1 MKDSLFTHVFSS
13 NPTEDLLLRLLIAVL
28 IGLLV
33 GVERERNLRGDDQLF
48 AGIRTYPLIAVLGF
62 LSGLISS
69 KTSDGVFI
77 AIFFIYGFL
86 VVTSYYFSAK
96 KINMGGTSEIS
107 LILVFLL
114 GYLVYLDYVL
124 LSAIITFVIVSFLAF
139 KSQLHKFADKISQED
154 IYATIKFALIT
165 LIVLP
170 LLPNKTY
177 DPFDVINPQKIWYL
191 VVLIAGVS
199 FIGYVLFKIIGTK
212 KGIQL
217 LSILGGLASSTAV
230 TLSFTSL
237 SKEHNL
243 LSKSYAAGILMASSI
258 MFPRVLLIIAVLNI
272 ELALKVAVPFLIL
285 FIFGIVFSSILWK
298 RTKSKAVEK
307 VKIKNPFKVMFAVKF
322 GILFAVILF
331 IASAAQFYFGE
342 KGIYLS
348 SLFAG
353 FADVDAIVLSL
364 TQLTNQD
371 LNIDTAAIG
380 IVIACTANSIVK
392 GFISSFL
399 GSVEMR
405 KYTLTGF
412 GIIIAL
418 SILYILIFMMY

>member
-1 MKDSLFTHVFSS
+1 MKDSLMTQIFSS
-13 NPTEDLLLRLLIAVL
+13 NPTEDLFIRLIISVL

-33 GVERERNLRGDDQLF
+33 GVERERNLTEKDQLF
-48 AGIRTYPLIAVLGF
+48 AGIRTYPLIAILGF
-62 LSGLISS
+62 LSGLISN

-77 AIFFIYGFL
+77 AIFSIYGLL

-96 KINMGGTSEIS
+96 KTSMGGTSEIS

-124 LSAIITFVIVSFLAF
+124 LSAMITLVIVIFLAF
-139 KSQLHKFADKISQED
+139 KSQFHTFADKIVQED

-165 LIVLP
+165 LIILP
-170 LLPNKTY
+170 ILPNKTY

-199 FIGYVLFKIIGTK
+199 FVGYVLFKVIGNK
-212 KGIQL
+212 RGIQL
-217 LSILGGLASSTAV
+217 LSILGGIASSTAV

-237 SKEHNL
+237 SKEHKQ

-258 MFPRVLLIIAVLNI
+258 MFPRVILIIAVLNI
-272 ELALKVAVPFLIL
+272 ELALKITVPFLIF
-285 FIFGIVFSSILWK
+285 FIAGIAFSSILWK
-298 RTKSKAVEK
+298 RTKTKAVEK
-307 VKIKNPFKVMFAVKF
+307 VKIKNPFKVLFAVKF
-322 GILFAVILF
+322 GILFAIILF
-331 IASAAQFYFGE
+331 ISSAAQYYFGD

-348 SLFAG
+348 SIFAG

-364 TQLTNQD
+364 TQLTKQN
-371 LNIDTAAIG
+371 LSIDSAAIG
-380 IVIACTANSIVK
+380 IVIAATANSFVK
-392 GFISSFL
+392 AFISSFL
-399 GSVEMR
+399 GAVEMR
-405 KYTLTGF
+405 KYTLSGF

-418 SILYILIFMMY
+418 SILYILIFMIN

>member
-69 KTSDGVFI
+69 KTSAGVFI
-77 AIFFIYGFL
+77 AIFFIYGLL

-237 SKEHNL
+237 SKAHNL

>member
-1 MKDSLFTHVFSS
+1 MKDSLMTQIFSS
-13 NPTEDLLLRLLIAVL
+13 NPTEDLFIRLIISVL

-33 GVERERNLRGDDQLF
+33 GVERERNLTEKDQLF
-48 AGIRTYPLIAVLGF
+48 AGIRTYPLIAILGF
-62 LSGLISS
+62 LSGLISN

-77 AIFFIYGFL
+77 AIFSIYGLL

-96 KINMGGTSEIS
+96 KTNMGGTSEIS

-124 LSAIITFVIVSFLAF
+124 LSAMITLVIVIFLAF
-139 KSQLHKFADKISQED
+139 KSQFHTFADKIVQED

-165 LIVLP
+165 LIILP
-170 LLPNKTY
+170 ILPNKTY

-199 FIGYVLFKIIGTK
+199 FVGYVLFKVIGNK
-212 KGIQL
+212 RGIQL
-217 LSILGGLASSTAV
+217 LSILGGIASSTAV

-237 SKEHNL
+237 SKEHKQ

-258 MFPRVLLIIAVLNI
+258 MFPRVILIIAVLNI
-272 ELALKVAVPFLIL
+272 ELALKITVPFLIF
-285 FIFGIVFSSILWK
+285 FIAGIAFSSILWK
-298 RTKSKAVEK
+298 RTKTKAVEK
-307 VKIKNPFKVMFAVKF
+307 VKIKNPFKVLFAVKF
-322 GILFAVILF
+322 GILFAIILF
-331 IASAAQFYFGE
+331 ISSAAQYYFGD

-348 SLFAG
+348 SIFAG

-364 TQLTNQD
+364 TQLTKQN
-371 LNIDTAAIG
+371 LSIDSAAIG
-380 IVIACTANSIVK
+380 IVIAATANSFVK
-392 GFISSFL
+392 AFISSFL
-399 GSVEMR
+399 GAVEMR
-405 KYTLTGF
+405 KYTLSGF

-418 SILYILIFMMY
+418 SILYILIFMMH